1 MRNRLS
7 RNRRNGNAVVEFA
20 LVSVFLVPLLLGT
33 VNLGLTLGRSIQV
46 NQVCRDA
53 GHMFVRQVDFSKA
66 TNQAVIQRLA
76 DNIGLDITTPANSKG
91 VVTLTKILYM
101 GATECAGAG
110 LTVGNCP
117 NYRTPVITHRIVMG
131 KASLRSSDFGTPSS
145 SLIGTDGNIAPAN
158 YAVQASCRATTIGSL
173 LTMTDGDQAYIAETY
188 FEAPE
193 WKFPGSYEL
202 TGTYSRA
209 IY

>member
-1 MRNRLS
+1 MRKRFQS
-7 RNRRNGNAVVEFA
+7 NRRKGNTVVEFA

-33 VNLGLTLGRSIQV
+33 VNVGLTLGRSIQV

-53 GHMFVRQVDFSKA
+53 GHMYVRQVDFSKVQ
-66 TNQAVIQRLA
+66 NQNVIQRLG
-76 DNIGLDITTPANSKG
+76 DNIGLNVSAPSSSKG
-91 VVTLTKILYM
+91 VVVLSKILYM
-101 GATECAGAG
+101 GATDCTGAG
-110 LTVGNCP
+110 LTVGTCP
-117 NYRTPVITHRIVMG
+117 NYRTPVITQRIVMG
-131 KASLRSSDFGTPSS
+131 KSSLRASDFGTPNS
-145 SLIGTDGNIAPAN
+145 SLITSNGDILPLN
-158 YAVQASCRATTIGSL
+158 YATQTSCRATVIGNL
-173 LTMTDGDQAYIAETY
+173 LTMSDGDIAYIAETY

>member
-1 MRNRLS
+1 MRKRFQS
-7 RNRRNGNAVVEFA
+7 NRRKGNTVVEFA

-33 VNLGLTLGRSIQV
+33 VNVGLTLGRSIQV

-53 GHMFVRQVDFSKA
+53 GHMYVRQVDFSKPQ
-66 TNQAVIQRLA
+66 NQNVIQRLG
-76 DNIGLDITTPANSKG
+76 DNIGLNVATPNSSKG
-91 VVTLTKILYM
+91 VVVLTKILYM
-101 GATECAGAG
+101 GATDCAGAG
-110 LTVGNCP
+110 LSVGSCP
-117 NYRTPVITHRIVMG
+117 NYRTPVITQRIVMG
-131 KASLRSSDFGTPSS
+131 KSALRASDFGTPSS
-145 SLIGTDGNIAPAN
+145 SLITSNGDILPVN
-158 YAVQASCRATTIGSL
+158 YATQSSCRASVIGNL
-173 LTMTDGDQAYIAETY
+173 LTMADGDTAYIAETY

>member
-1 MRNRLS
+1 MRKRFQS
-7 RNRRNGNAVVEFA
+7 NRRKGNTVVEFA

-33 VNLGLTLGRSIQV
+33 VNVGLTLGRSIQV

-53 GHMFVRQVDFSKA
+53 GHMYVRQVDFSKPQ
-66 TNQAVIQRLA
+66 NQNVIQRLG
-76 DNIGLDITTPANSKG
+76 DNIGLNVSSPSSSKG
-91 VVTLTKILYM
+91 VVVLTRILYM
-101 GATECAGAG
+101 GATDCAGAG
-110 LTVGNCP
+110 LSVGACP
-117 NYRTPVITHRIVMG
+117 NYRTPVITQRIVMG
-131 KASLRSSDFGTPSS
+131 KSSLRASDFGTPSS
-145 SLIGTDGNIAPAN
+145 NLITSNGDILPVN
-158 YAVQASCRATTIGSL
+158 YATQSSCRASVIGNL
-173 LTMTDGDQAYIAETY
+173 LTMADGDTAYIAETY